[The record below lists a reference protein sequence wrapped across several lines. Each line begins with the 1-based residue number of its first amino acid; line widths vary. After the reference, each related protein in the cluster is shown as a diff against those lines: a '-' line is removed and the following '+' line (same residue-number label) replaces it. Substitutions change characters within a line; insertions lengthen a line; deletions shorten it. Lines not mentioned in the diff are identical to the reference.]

1 MKYEYG
7 AIVAWSD
14 GVKQKYCEINMSQW
28 QALHRKKIPWLGIE
42 ARPFEGSG
50 STFDSILHVCH
61 GDAEIDDTHGF
72 INCCVFIGVS
82 LTLKHS
88 YL

>member
-1 MKYEYG
+1 VKYEYG
-7 AIVAWSD
+7 AVVEWSD
-14 GVKQKYCEINMSQW
+14 RGKQKYCEINMSQW
-28 QALHRKKIPWLGIE
+28 QAFRKKNPRLRIE

-61 GDAEIDDTHGF
+61 GDAEIYDTHGF

-88 YL
+88 F